1 MFIFTKP
8 QFLIFLLAIPILV
21 FFNIISIKLSKRR
34 AIKFANFDAIS
45 RIKGADVFSKNLTI
59 LYIHIAIIIL
69 VVATI
74 SGMAWVGQVQSTDQS
89 FVLVIDASRSMN
101 ANDIEPNRLEA
112 AKKSALDF
120 LQMVPVKTR
129 IGVISFAGA
138 TYIEQEVTDDSLLL
152 ANAVNNIQIKD
163 VGGTDMLNAIV
174 ASANLLANEESR
186 TIIIMSDGSIN
197 INSLQKAVDYAKAN
211 NIIVHTLGVGTQAGG
226 VDEIGA
232 LFKISEETLTLLAES
247 TGGKYYNIADL
258 EDFYASLNDII
269 LLTKKTAV
277 FDLSLYLMILVII
290 LFVLEFIL
298 ISTRFRV
305 FP

>member
-1 MFIFTKP
+1 MLIFTKP
-8 QFLIFLLAIPILV
+8 QFLIFLLAIPILI

-45 RIKGADVFSKNLTI
+45 RVRGADVFSKNISI
-59 LYIHIAIIIL
+59 LYLHILIIIL

-89 FVLVIDASRSMN
+89 FVLVIDASRSMS
-101 ANDIEPNRLEA
+101 AQDILPTRLDV
-112 AKKSALDF
+112 AKKAAMDF
-120 LQMVPVKTR
+120 LNMVPIKTR
-129 IGVISFAGA
+129 MGVISFAGA

-152 ANAVNNIQIKD
+152 ANAINNINIKD
-163 VGGTDMLNAIV
+163 IGGTDMLNSIV
-174 ASANLLANEESR
+174 AAANLLSAEESR
-186 TIIIMSDGSIN
+186 TVIMISDGSIN

-211 NIIVHTLGVGTQAGG
+211 NILVYTLGIGTEEGG

-232 LFKISEETLTLLAES
+232 LFKISEETLTLLAEN
-247 TGGKYYNIADL
+247 TGGKYYNIADI
-258 EDFYASLNDII
+258 EDFYFSLNDII

-277 FDLSLYLMILVII
+277 FNLSVYLMILAII

-298 ISTRFRV
+298 ISTRYRV

>member
-1 MFIFTKP
+1 MLIFTKP
-8 QFLIFLLAIPILV
+8 QFLIFLLVIPVLV

-45 RIKGADVFSKNLTI
+45 RIRGAEVFSKNIFI
-59 LYIHIAIIIL
+59 LYIHIAIILL

-89 FVLVIDASRSMN
+89 FVLVIDASRSMS
-101 ANDIEPNRLEA
+101 AQDIQPTRIEA
-112 AKKSALDF
+112 AKKSATDF
-120 LQMVPVKTR
+120 LQMVPIKTR

-138 TYIEQEVTDDSLLL
+138 TYIEQEVTDDPLLL
-152 ANAVNNIQIKD
+152 FNAINNIQIKD
-163 VGGTDMLNAIV
+163 IGGTDMLNSIV
-174 ASANLLANEESR
+174 AAANILQAEESR
-186 TIIIMSDGSIN
+186 TIIMISDGSIN

-211 NIIVHTLGVGTQAGG
+211 NIIVYSLGIGTEAGG
-226 VDEIGA
+226 VDEVGA
-232 LFKISEETLTLLAES
+232 LFKISEETLTLLAEN
-247 TGGKYYNIADL
+247 TGGKYYNIRDV
-258 EDFYASLNDII
+258 EDFYSSLNDII

-277 FDLSLYLMILVII
+277 FDLSLYLMILAII

-298 ISTRFRV
+298 ISTRYRV